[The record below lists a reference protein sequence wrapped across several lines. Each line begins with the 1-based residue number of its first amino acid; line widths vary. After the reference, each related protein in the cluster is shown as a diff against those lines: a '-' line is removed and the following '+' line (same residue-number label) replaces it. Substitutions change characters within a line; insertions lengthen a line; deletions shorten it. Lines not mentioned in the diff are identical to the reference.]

1 MNLHSSIAP
10 TTIPLSLSSNTENI
24 KAYSIFFLILSFYSS
39 VFGTTLALK
48 SSFLLKFPY
57 TSAETDP
64 LYPATFIFLT
74 GFFILNNLK
83 YILIIWIFNNLITF
97 CLNFFHFFFVII
109 IIFFL
114 FLITVMFF
122 FVMFLF
128 FMIIIR
134 TMFWLYRDSWSLFW
148 Y

>member
-109 IIFFL
+109 IIIFFL

-134 TMFWLYRDSWSLFW
+134 TFVRFNLYSWTL
-148 Y
+148 